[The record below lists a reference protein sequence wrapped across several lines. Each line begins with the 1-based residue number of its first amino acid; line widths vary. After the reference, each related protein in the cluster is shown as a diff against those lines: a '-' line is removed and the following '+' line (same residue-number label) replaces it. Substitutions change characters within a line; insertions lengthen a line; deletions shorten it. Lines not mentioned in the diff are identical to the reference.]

1 MRRVLTTPCER
12 KIPPGTEGNH
22 FYLLLFD
29 GGPRGNP
36 GPGGSGTVV
45 AKVARGTGVYTIC
58 WVSSM
63 SYASRTT
70 TNNIAENMGL
80 LMGLRARHRNWWTPM
95 QVIGDCRIIIHQQK
109 TRTLPKATHLT
120 SLYRRSRRLAD
131 MLNVTGWNH
140 HRRAHNKMADALANM
155 AVDSRRSVQRHIM
168 GIDSVTS

>member
-22 FYLLLFD
+22 FYLLRFD

-70 TNNIAENMGL
+70 TNNIAENMGATYGAPGPPPQPVDPNAGYW
-80 LMGLRARHRNWWTPM
+80 GLPHNHTSTEDADPAE
-95 QVIGDCRIIIHQQK
+95 GD
-109 TRTLPKATHLT
+109 T
-120 SLYRRSRRLAD
+120 SDQPVPAE
-131 MLNVTGWNH
+131 
-140 HRRAHNKMADALANM
+140 
-155 AVDSRRSVQRHIM
+155 
-168 GIDSVTS
+168 